1 MKGPNVSN
9 LHPVF
14 AGILAA
20 HGLPQDEPPVPVKR
34 SDYVSALIR
43 MGWTIDSVDG
53 YLASAAG
60 QAELARLRKMR
71 REVDDVGFLWFDL
84 AHPSFRDDGVL

>member
-1 MKGPNVSN
+1 MKGPTVSN
-9 LHPVF
+9 LHPLF
-14 AGILAA
+14 AEILAA
-20 HGLPQDEPPVPVKR
+20 HGLQQADPPAPVKR
-34 SDYVSALIR
+34 ADYVSALIR

-53 YLASAAG
+53 YLASDAG

-84 AHPSFRDDGVL
+84 AHTSFRDDWVV

>member
-1 MKGPNVSN
+1 MKGPIVSN

-20 HGLPQDEPPVPVKR
+20 HGLPQDEHPVPVKR
-34 SDYVSALIR
+34 ADYVSALIR

-53 YLASAAG
+53 YLASDAG

-84 AHPSFRDDGVL
+84 AHPAFRDDAL